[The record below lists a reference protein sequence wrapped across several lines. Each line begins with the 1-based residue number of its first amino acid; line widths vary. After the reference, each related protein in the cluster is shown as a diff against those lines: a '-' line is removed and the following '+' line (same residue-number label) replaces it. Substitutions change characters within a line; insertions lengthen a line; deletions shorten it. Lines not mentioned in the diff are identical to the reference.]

1 VTWNSWRKSIALA
14 KERMGDVGKWKVNM
28 KSRLMTTRIWLIL
41 STGAVSLG
49 LLASPDAAQEGPAR
63 PPITG
68 IARVQIY
75 VTESGKAL
83 AFYEKG
89 LGFTDASSGCAEQIA
104 ACLVINNRQ
113 QIQLI
118 NAPSPVPDCLIAKVA
133 FATTDVEKMRRY
145 LAAKGFSPNPISSSD
160 NGVKHF
166 TLRDPEGHAVSFVEM
181 QAPPAVSKAP
191 AQISARLIHAGFIV
205 HDRQAEDHFYKDV
218 LGFHLYWQ
226 GGMRDNETNWVSM
239 QVPDGTDWIEYMLNV
254 APDASHHV
262 IGIMNHIALGVPDI
276 QTAKQEFLKNGGKP
290 GEEPKLGRDGKW
302 QLNLYDPDDT
312 RVEFM
317 EFAPKEKPCCSEYT
331 GTHPTP

>member
-1 VTWNSWRKSIALA
+1 MSVACAL
-14 KERMGDVGKWKVNM
+14 G
-28 KSRLMTTRIWLIL
+28 IC
-41 STGAVSLG
+41 
-49 LLASPDAAQEGPAR
+49 LLFAGSSAAQDHTTR

-68 IARVQIY
+68 VARVQIY
-75 VTESGKAL
+75 VTDAAKTAN
-83 AFYEKG
+83 FYEKQLG
-89 LGFTDASSGCAEQIA
+89 LPASPACAKEIA
-104 ACLVINNRQ
+104 ACLVVNSRQ
-113 QIQLI
+113 QLELV
-118 NAPSPVPDCLIAKVA
+118 NAPSPAPACLIAKIVL
-133 FATTDVEKMRRY
+133 ATPDVERMRSY
-145 LAAKGFSPNPISSSD
+145 LLAKGYSPNPISTAD
-160 NGVKHF
+160 GVKQF
-166 TLRDPEGHAVSFVEM
+166 TLNDPEGHAVGFV
-181 QAPPAVSKAP
+181 QLSVPRPVSKASG
-191 AQISARLIHAGFIV
+191 QISARLIHSGFIV

-226 GGMRDNETNWVSM
+226 GGMKDTETNWVSM

-276 QTAKQEFLKNGGKP
+276 QVAKQEFLKNGGKP

-302 QLNLYDPDDT
+302 QLNLYDLDDT